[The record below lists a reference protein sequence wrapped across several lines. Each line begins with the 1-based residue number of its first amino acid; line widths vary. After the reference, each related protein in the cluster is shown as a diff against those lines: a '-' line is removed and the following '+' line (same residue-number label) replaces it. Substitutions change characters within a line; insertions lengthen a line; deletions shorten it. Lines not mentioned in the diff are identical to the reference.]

1 MVMSGWQGSEPC
13 KGIPAC
19 SSQRAWL
26 PVLPASLDV
35 GRGSLTPPQAALVC
49 RGCDLTL
56 PFPPFLLQAAGNA
69 VKRASDNLVK
79 AAQKAAAF
87 QDHDETV
94 VVKEKMVGG
103 IAQVRSRAA
112 LVGQGRLWLPVC
124 LSGAG
129 PTTHQYRACLERA
142 LQKPYPTQCQ
152 LNTVA
157 TPSSC
162 HMYSTGHSQ

>member
-26 PVLPASLDV
+26 PSPACQPVLGQGFSHSPRAAVVPWGWDLGCCSAAS
-35 GRGSLTPPQAALVC
+35 PP
-49 RGCDLTL
+49 
-56 PFPPFLLQAAGNA
+56 QAAGNA

-103 IAQVRSRAA
+103 IAQVRSGAA
-112 LVGQGRLWLPVC
+112 AMGQGWLRLPPQPVC
-124 LSGAG
+124 ACLGGAC
-129 PTTHQYRACLERA
+129 PTTHQHRARLWRA
-142 LQKPYPTQCQ
+142 SQ
-152 LNTVA
+152 
-157 TPSSC
+157 SC
-162 HMYSTGHSQ
+162 CGCS